1 MAFWPGLSDEVREY
15 VLSCSICQKVKADH
29 GGPHGLLHPLP
40 LPTRR
45 GGTLGVDWI
54 CGLPVTAAGFDQL
67 MVIVDLLSGKVQA
80 TPSKSTDNAATAAQ
94 TILDHSLLSGD
105 GVPDVLVV
113 DHYPKFTS
121 QLFRE
126 FTKAIGLALIVGTA
140 YHKNTSSAST
150 ACWATLCG
158 RWPTVG
164 KTTGTSGCCTPAL
177 QSTTPHRSWAAISL
191 PSSLIGGRTPASRS
205 HSLT

>member
-1 MAFWPGLSDEVREY
+1 MRRVAFWPGLSDEVREY
-15 VLSCSICQKVKADH
+15 VRSCGICQKVKADH

-67 MVIVDLLSGKVQA
+67 MVIVDLLSGKVHA

-94 TILDHSLLSGD
+94 TLLDHSLRSGD
-105 GVPDVLVV
+105 CVPDVLVV
-113 DHYPKFTS
+113 DHDPKFTS

-140 YHKNTSSAST
+140 YHKNTGASVVQT
-150 ACWATLCG
+150 NSVLGDTLLALANSRQDDWDKWVLHACF
-158 RWPTVG
+158 
-164 KTTGTSGCCTPAL
+164 
-177 QSTTPHRSWAAISL
+177 AINVAGQPSL
-191 PSSLIGGRTPASRS
+191 SLL
-205 HSLT
+205 H